1 MPSDRQQTVTIPK
14 SLWEGFKRAYEV
26 DPEKWKAIHSIRS
39 PTGLM
44 VRVLRRWLYELE
56 NP

>member
-14 SLWEGFKRAYEV
+14 SLWEGFKRVYEA
-26 DPEKWKAIHSIRS
+26 DPEKWKAIHSVRS

-44 VRVLRRWLYELE
+44 ISILRLWLYKLE